1 MPGDGAE
8 KTGELTNMMENRGS
22 VVCSLG
28 KTRFWAC
35 FVQCALCNG
44 GSNDAPEV
52 LFLVMVQR
60 RLVN

>member
-35 FVQCALCNG
+35 FVK
-44 GSNDAPEV
+44 
-52 LFLVMVQR
+52 
-60 RLVN
+60 